1 MYLSSFAKANFQ
13 HAAGPRPGGW
23 VTSEGAGSCGGGRSW
38 GCGPW
43 ESSPFLPMHILP
55 LGLPPI
61 HAGAWPRPPPLPPQH
76 QPEGRERPH
85 SHSQHRLSLPTCR
98 GQALCWA
105 TRDSTQNPGRRKPL
119 LSLSTTAGT
128 EQQLKGPSIN
138 RWLAEDV
145 LHTCNGLWLSH
156 KENNETMPFAAI
168 WMGLENTRLSE
179 VRSEK
184 DKYHVVSLIC
194 AI

>member
-1 MYLSSFAKANFQ
+1 MSNF
-13 HAAGPRPGGW
+13 
-23 VTSEGAGSCGGGRSW
+23 GGGRKLW
-38 GCGPW
+38 RR
-43 ESSPFLPMHILP
+43 EELRMRP
-55 LGLPPI
+55 LGEQPLPAHAHPAPGAPTI

-85 SHSQHRLSLPTCR
+85 SRSQHRLSLPACR
-98 GQALCWA
+98 GQALRWA
-105 TRDSTQNPGRRKPL
+105 TRDSTRNPGRRKPL

-128 EQQLKGPSIN
+128 EKQLKGPSIN

-156 KENNETMPFAAI
+156 KENNGTMPFAAI
-168 WMGLENTRLSE
+168 SMGLENTRLSE
-179 VRSEK
+179 VGSEK